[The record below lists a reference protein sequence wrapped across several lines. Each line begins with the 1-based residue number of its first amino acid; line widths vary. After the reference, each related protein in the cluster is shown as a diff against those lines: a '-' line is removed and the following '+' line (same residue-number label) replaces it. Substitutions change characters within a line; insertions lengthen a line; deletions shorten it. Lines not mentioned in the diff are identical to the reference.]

1 MAGILAL
8 PDAFWL
14 ARFIALCV
22 TFHIHQDL
30 TESIR
35 VEDIML
41 DRLKLWLIVGILSAG
56 LCAIFIGRAPA
67 QNKPSA
73 SVTPADYL
81 KWRSQFNNW
90 GRWGANDQRGASNLI
105 TAEKSLSAIRLVK
118 NGVVI
123 SLAHAVP
130 QKVDSEVPDRSVFHR
145 VTENI
150 GAFNTIDRYE
160 VSYHGLATAHMDAF
174 CHFFLEGKIYN
185 GYSVA
190 DNITAQTGCK
200 KDDIMAWRDGVVT
213 RAVLY
218 DIPQLKGVDWIE
230 PGTPITRADL
240 EAWEKKSGVK
250 AGPGDVV
257 MLYVGRWKRRAA
269 KGPYPDAI
277 PGYFADVIPFIKERD
292 IAFVGHDF
300 NIDWA
305 PRPGWG
311 EAQGIPVNP
320 IHQAVLNWMGVGI
333 VENLDLERAVE
344 TARRLNR
351 YEFMLTF
358 APLPVE
364 GGTGS
369 PLNPLA
375 VF

>member
-1 MAGILAL
+1 M
-8 PDAFWL
+8 
-14 ARFIALCV
+14 
-22 TFHIHQDL
+22 
-30 TESIR
+30 S
-35 VEDIML
+35 
-41 DRLKLWLIVGILSAG
+41 DRLKLWLIAGIVASG

-67 QNKPSA
+67 QNKPSS

-81 KWRSQFNNW
+81 KWRSQFKNW

-130 QKVDSEVPDRSVFHR
+130 QKVDSEVPERSIFHR
-145 VTENI
+145 VTESI
-150 GAFNTIDRYE
+150 GPFNTIDRYE

-174 CHFFLEGKIYN
+174 CHFFLEGKMYN
-185 GYSVA
+185 GYPVA
-190 DNITAQTGCK
+190 DNITPQTGCK

-218 DIPQLKGVDWIE
+218 DIPRLKGVDWIE

-269 KGPYPDAI
+269 KGPSPGAI

-311 EAQGIPVNP
+311 DAQGIPVNP

-344 TARRLNR
+344 TARRMNR

-375 VF
+375 IF

>member
-1 MAGILAL
+1 MADRFRLVAWGVASASLLGIFL
-8 PDAFWL
+8 
-14 ARFIALCV
+14 
-22 TFHIHQDL
+22 Q
-30 TESIR
+30 
-35 VEDIML
+35 
-41 DRLKLWLIVGILSAG
+41 
-56 LCAIFIGRAPA
+56 RAPS
-67 QNKPSA
+67 QSKSSA
-73 SVTPADYL
+73 AATPADYL
-81 KWRSQFNNW
+81 RWRMEMKNW
-90 GRWGANDQRGASNLI
+90 GRWGADDQRGASNLI
-105 TAEKSLSAIRLVK
+105 TAEKSLSAARLVRS
-118 NGVVI
+118 GIVI

-130 QKVDSEVPDRSVFHR
+130 QKVDAEVPEGSVFHR
-145 VTENI
+145 TTENI
-150 GAFNTIDRYE
+150 GDYNTIDRYE

-174 CHFFLEGKIYN
+174 CHFYLEGKMYN
-185 GYSVA
+185 GYPVK
-190 DNITAQTGCK
+190 DNLTPQTGCK

-218 DIPQLKGVDWIE
+218 DMPQLKGVDWIE

-240 EAWEKKSGVK
+240 EAWEKRSGVK
-250 AGPGDVV
+250 AGPGDVI

-269 KGPYPDAI
+269 KGPDPSAI
-277 PGYFADVIPFIKERD
+277 PGYFADVVPFIKERQV
-292 IAFVGHDF
+292 AFVGHDF
-300 NIDWA
+300 NIDWS

-311 EAQGIPVNP
+311 AAQGIPVNP

-344 TARRLNR
+344 TARKLKR

-369 PLNPLA
+369 PINPLA

>member
-1 MAGILAL
+1 M
-8 PDAFWL
+8 
-14 ARFIALCV
+14 
-22 TFHIHQDL
+22 
-30 TESIR
+30 S
-35 VEDIML
+35 
-41 DRLKLWLIVGILSAG
+41 DRLKLWLIAGILAAG

-67 QNKPSA
+67 QNKPSS

-81 KWRSQFNNW
+81 KWRNQFKNW

-105 TAEKSLSAIRLVK
+105 TTEKSLSAIRLVK

-185 GYSVA
+185 GYPVA
-190 DNITAQTGCK
+190 DNITPQTGCK

-269 KGPYPDAI
+269 KGPSPDAI
-277 PGYFADVIPFIKERD
+277 PGYFADVVPFIKERD

-311 EAQGIPVNP
+311 DAQGIPVNP

-375 VF
+375 IF